1 MEPKREDLKNILS
14 LIYKK
19 DMVNSVLCG
28 RENISTKRI
37 KELSE
42 IAPNVPL
49 YVWLNPKAYL
59 DNLRLQENK
68 EKK

>member
-1 MEPKREDLKNILS
+1 M
-14 LIYKK
+14 IYKK

-49 YVWLNPKAYL
+49 SVWLNPKAYL